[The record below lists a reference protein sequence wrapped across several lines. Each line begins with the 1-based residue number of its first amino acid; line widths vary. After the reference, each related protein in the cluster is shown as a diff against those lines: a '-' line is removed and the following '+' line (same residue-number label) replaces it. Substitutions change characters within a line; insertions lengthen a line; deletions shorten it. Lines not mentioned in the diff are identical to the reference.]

1 MLLRSARARRPA
13 PPRDAVTQHPTSP
26 IPSSPALDVPALLE
40 RALGGEALDDATV
53 ERAFGAIL
61 DGALTAAQI
70 AGLLVA
76 LRAKG
81 ETAGEIAAA
90 TRALRARAVTLP
102 VALPPGTPLLDT
114 CGTGGDGA
122 HTFNVSTV
130 SAIVLAAC
138 GAKVAKHG
146 NRAVSSRAG
155 SADLLEALG
164 IRIEGAAP
172 EFDDQLARSLEQV
185 GITFLYAPRHHG
197 ALRHAAPVRRELG
210 VRTLLNLLGP
220 LANPAGAT
228 HQLLG
233 VFDDRRRA
241 TLASVLA
248 RLGAARAWVVHGVAS
263 AGAPRGL
270 DEVSTEGP
278 TRVTVLD
285 AGALSE
291 REIVPEDA
299 GLARVPLAAL
309 AGGDA
314 HDNAAIAHAVLG
326 GEPVPARTAVVLNTA
341 CALVVAG
348 VAADLR
354 EGRERAEAALDR
366 GDAARTLDAWRA
378 VMRG

>member
-1 MLLRSARARRPA
+1 MIVPSAANARPGSISVTARAP
-13 PPRDAVTQHPTSP
+13 SP
-26 IPSSPALDVPALLE
+26 LEVPQLLE
-40 RALGGEALDDATV
+40 RALAGEALDDATV
-53 ERAFGAIL
+53 EAAFGAIL

-70 AGLLVA
+70 AAILVA

-81 ETAGEIAAA
+81 ETAAEIAAA
-90 TRALRARAVTLP
+90 ARALRARAHPLSLE
-102 VALPPGTPLLDT
+102 LPPGTPLLDT

-164 IRIEGAAP
+164 VRIEGP
-172 EFDDQLARSLEQV
+172 SPDFDERLARALDEV

-210 VRTLLNLLGP
+210 VRTLMNLLGP

-233 VFDDRRRA
+233 VFDDLRRA

-248 RLGAARAWVVHGVAS
+248 RLGTVRAWVVHGVAS

-278 TRVTVLD
+278 TRVTVLER
-285 AGALSE
+285 GALHE

-299 GLARVPLAAL
+299 GLSRVPLSAL

-314 HDNAAIAHAVLG
+314 HANAAIANAVLA
-326 GEPVPARTAVVLNTA
+326 GEPLPARSAVVLNTA

-348 VAADLR
+348 IAGDLR

-366 GDAARTLDAWRA
+366 GDAARTLDRWRA
-378 VMRG
+378 ITCE